1 MWYNNMNRYKTELE
15 LFELFNSFRYHESIL
30 DEIME
35 LVVKKGRTKKFY
47 AMLEKSIRMIEELG
61 EGVIKLNSFEKLQ
74 NITNMYSMKFK
85 SNDMNLRILY
95 KYDDEYDVLLL
106 CAFEEKSDSGKDS
119 YRKHIPIASKRML
132 EMEGSNER

>member
-1 MWYNNMNRYKTELE
+1 MNKYKTELE

-47 AMLEKSIRMIEELG
+47 AMLEKNIRMIKELG
-61 EGVIKLNSFEKLQ
+61 EKVIKLNSFEKLQ
-74 NITNMYSMKFK
+74 NIPDIYSMKFK

-95 KYDDEYDVLLL
+95 KFENGCYVLLL

-119 YRKHIPIASKRML
+119 YRKYIPIASKRML
-132 EMEGSNER
+132 EMEKSNER